1 MWGCAL
7 GLLEASAQM
16 ATYPGKEERTR
27 SETTFI
33 VMRDA
38 VGVLEWPQL
47 RPALFAPVDDA
58 RWVAVW
64 RITAQSQ

>member
-1 MWGCAL
+1 
-7 GLLEASAQM
+7 
-16 ATYPGKEERTR
+16 
-27 SETTFI
+27 
-33 VMRDA
+33 MRDA

-47 RPALFAPVDDA
+47 WPALFAPVDDA